1 MKKLLLSLAMLSG
14 TSAMA
19 ADELHL
25 YNWNNYIAPETVKQ
39 FESECKCKLVQDYYG
54 SMEEMLAKLAA
65 GAKGYDLL
73 VPTGFA
79 LEPLLKQGKLAGLD
93 KARLPNLKNISRQ
106 YLDTAFDKGNQ
117 YSVPYAFT
125 TTIIGYNDARL
136 KEAGVSVDGWATVF
150 DPKVL
155 QKIKGKVTVLD
166 DPREVFVAALKYL
179 GYPANSTDEAQW
191 KAAQQVILQAKPY
204 WAAFN
209 SQSYIKELTVGNIW
223 VAHGYSNDFFQAN
236 QDTKAAKRPF
246 SIVPAIPKEGASL
259 SLDSMVL
266 LKNAPRPDLAYK
278 FVNFMLEGKN
288 SAVLTNMT
296 GSGNPNSDALKYV
309 KPELTKM
316 SSVFPSAAQS
326 SKLEMLKD
334 QDAKTR
340 RLMNRMWTEIKVK

>member
-1 MKKLLLSLAMLSG
+1 MKKLLLSLSLLAG

-39 FESECKCKLVQDYYG
+39 FEAECKCRLVQDYYG

-79 LEPLLKQGKLAGLD
+79 LEPLQKQGKLAALD
-93 KARLPNLKNISRQ
+93 KTKLPNLKNIAPQ
-106 YLDTAFDKGNQ
+106 YLNTVFDKGNQ

-125 TTIIGYNDARL
+125 TTIIGYNDAKL
-136 KEAGVSVDGWATVF
+136 KAAGVTADGWSVIF
-150 DPKVL
+150 DPQVL

-179 GYPANSTDEAQW
+179 GHPANTTDEAHW
-191 KAAQQVILQAKPY
+191 KAAQKVILQAKPY

-209 SQSYIKELTVGNIW
+209 AQSYIKELTVGNIW

-246 SIVPAIPKEGASL
+246 SIVPVLPKEGANL
-259 SLDSMVL
+259 SLDSMVV

>member
-1 MKKLLLSLAMLSG
+1 MNKLLLSLSLL
-14 TSAMA
+14 TSTVALA

-25 YNWNNYIAPETVKQ
+25 YNWNNYIAPETVQK
-39 FESECKCKLVQDYYG
+39 FEAECKCKLVQDYYG

-79 LEPLLKQGKLAGLD
+79 LEPLIKQSKLAPLD
-93 KARLPNLKNISRQ
+93 KSKLPNLKNISAQ
-106 YLDTAFDKGNQ
+106 YMDTAFDKGNQ

-125 TTIIGYNDARL
+125 STIIGYNDAKL
-136 KEAGVSVDGWATVF
+136 KELGIAADSWAVIF
-150 DPKVL
+150 DPAIL

-179 GYPANSTDEAQW
+179 GYPANTTDENHWKMAQ
-191 KAAQQVILQAKPY
+191 KTILQAKPY

-209 SQSYIKELTVGNIW
+209 AQSYIKELTVGNIW
-223 VAHGYSNDFFQAN
+223 VAHGYSSDFFQAN
-236 QDTKAAKRPF
+236 LDAKAAKRPF
-246 SIVPAIPKEGASL
+246 SIVAAIPKQGASL

-278 FVNFMLEGKN
+278 FVNFMLDGKN

-296 GSGNPNSDALKYV
+296 GSGNPNSDAMKYV
-309 KPELTKM
+309 KPDLTKM
-316 SSVFPSAAQS
+316 KAVFPDAATSA
-326 SKLEMLKD
+326 KLEMLKD
-334 QDAKTR
+334 QDGKTR
-340 RLMNRMWTEIKVK
+340 RLMNRLWTEIKVK